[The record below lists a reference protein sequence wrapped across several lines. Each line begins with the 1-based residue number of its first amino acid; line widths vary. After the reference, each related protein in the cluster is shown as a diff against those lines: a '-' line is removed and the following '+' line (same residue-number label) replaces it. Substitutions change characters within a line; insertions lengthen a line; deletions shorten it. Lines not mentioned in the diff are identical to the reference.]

1 MEGKLKKQSG
11 GRGQFGVC
19 YLTVEPAERGS
30 GVQFVDEIVGGAI
43 PRQYIPAVEKGV
55 LETCQI
61 GVIAGYP
68 LTDIIVRC
76 VDGKHHSVDSSEQS
90 FKIAASIGLKAAI
103 QQAKPTLLEPIMD
116 LEVSIPDEFVGDIM
130 GNLNSRRGRVAGV
143 ESRGSMQMVKA
154 QVPMAET
161 LSYAADLTSMTG
173 GQGSFRMEFLRYEE
187 APAQVREKVIADAQK
202 EKGD

>member
-1 MEGKLKKQSG
+1 
-11 GRGQFGVC
+11 
-19 YLTVEPAERGS
+19 
-30 GVQFVDEIVGGAI
+30 
-43 PRQYIPAVEKGV
+43 
-55 LETCQI
+55 
-61 GVIAGYP
+61 
-68 LTDIIVRC
+68 
-76 VDGKHHSVDSSEQS
+76 VDSSEQA
-90 FKIAASIGLKAAI
+90 FKTAGSIGLKAAI
-103 QQAKPTLLEPIMD
+103 QQARPTLLEPIMD

-173 GQGSFRMEFLRYEE
+173 GQGSFSMEFLRYEE
-187 APAQVREKVIADAQK
+187 VPAQVREKVIADAQK